1 MSTHPDFEV
10 RKKIAA
16 SQERVRQAL
25 AGKGLKEMTF
35 SFDFQG
41 AHVLVNDPF
50 IDNDSRTASR
60 WTFVPT
66 SAD

>member
-1 MSTHPDFEV
+1 MTEP
-10 RKKIAA
+10 
-16 SQERVRQAL
+16 QRVRQAL